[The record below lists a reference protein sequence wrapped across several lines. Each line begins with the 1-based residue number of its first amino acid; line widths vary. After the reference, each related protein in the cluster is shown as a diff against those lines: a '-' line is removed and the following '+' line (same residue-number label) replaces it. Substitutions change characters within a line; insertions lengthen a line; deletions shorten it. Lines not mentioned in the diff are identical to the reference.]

1 MEHYGFW
8 SLLPPLIAI
17 VLAIRTRQVYLSLLV
32 GIFLGW
38 VILNNGNPLTG
49 FFATLQGLVAV
60 FEEPSNT
67 RTILFSAL
75 VGALIA
81 FIQRSGGVA
90 GFVLRLNDWLQQQ
103 TSRNKAGSSIRKKVE
118 GLAFLTGMLIFV
130 ESSISVLTVGALFRP
145 VFDRLKI
152 PREKLAYLADTSSA
166 PSCILIPFNAWGA
179 YIMSLLVL
187 QGFDQPFW
195 TLAQAFPYN
204 FYPMLAVLIAV
215 VLIFSGRDFGPMQKA
230 EKRAHE
236 TGMVLGPEAKPLLSA
251 EVTALEPKAGVPPRM
266 RNMLLPIILMVLLM
280 PVMLAYTGWN
290 AVEDANVGWG
300 YHALLAIGQGSGS
313 SAVLY
318 SVSIT
323 LLFSMILYRTQGILK
338 LGELIDLTLRGISDL
353 MPLALLMLLAFAIG
367 NVCNAL
373 GTGLYAAEA
382 VRGWLNPALVPAIV
396 FIVSGFIAFST
407 GTSWGTFAIMISIA
421 IPMAQGLNAPLPIT
435 LAAALGGGVFGDH
448 CSPISDTTIL
458 ASMASASDHID
469 HVRTQLPYAL
479 SAAAI
484 ALVLYLAGGWWLAG

>member
-1 MEHYGFW
+1 MEHHGLW

-17 VLAIRTRQVYLSLLV
+17 VLAIRTRQVYISLLV

-38 VILNNGNPLTG
+38 VILSGGNPITG

-81 FIQRSGGVA
+81 FVQRSGGVA
-90 GFVLRLNDWLQQQ
+90 GFVLRLDRWLQRQ
-103 TSRNKAGSSIRKKVE
+103 TTQNSTGGGIRKKVE

-152 PREKLAYLADTSSA
+152 SREKLAYLADTSSA

-179 YIMSLLVL
+179 YIMGLLAL
-187 QGFDQPFW
+187 QGFDRPFQ
-195 TLAQAFPYN
+195 TLVQAFPFN
-204 FYPMLAVLIAV
+204 FYPMLAVLLAV
-215 VLIFSGRDFGPMQKA
+215 LVIFTRRDFGPMRTA
-230 EKRAHE
+230 EVRAAE
-236 TGMVLGPEAKPLLSA
+236 TGQVLRPGAKPLLSA
-251 EVTALEPKAGVPPRM
+251 EVTALEPKANIPHRM
-266 RNMLLPIILMVLLM
+266 RNMLLPIVLMVLLM
-280 PVMLAYTGWN
+280 PLMLAYTGWP
-290 AVEDANVGWG
+290 AVQDTEIGWG
-300 YHALLAIGQGSGS
+300 SHALQAIGQGSGS

-323 LLFSMILYRTQGILK
+323 LLFSMLLYRAQGILK
-338 LGELIDLTLRGISDL
+338 LGELVDLTLRGISDL

-382 VRGWLNPALVPAIV
+382 VKGWLSPALVPAVV
-396 FIVSGFIAFST
+396 FLVSGFIAFST

-421 IPMAQGLNAPLPIT
+421 IPMAQALDAPLAIT

-448 CSPISDTTIL
+448 CSPISDTSIL

-479 SAAAI
+479 TAAAV
-484 ALVLYLAGGWWLAG
+484 ALVMYLAGGWLLVS